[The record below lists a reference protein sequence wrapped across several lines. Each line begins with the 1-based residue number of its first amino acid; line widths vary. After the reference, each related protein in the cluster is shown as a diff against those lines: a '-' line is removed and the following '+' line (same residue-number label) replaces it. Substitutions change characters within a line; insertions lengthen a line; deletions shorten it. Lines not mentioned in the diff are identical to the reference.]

1 VGSSGVQAIVV
12 FRVLREQ
19 ASPLHS
25 HHPERRQL
33 DGSLVQDPEVQGYL
47 KRCDELEDPFS

>member
-1 VGSSGVQAIVV
+1 VQAIVA